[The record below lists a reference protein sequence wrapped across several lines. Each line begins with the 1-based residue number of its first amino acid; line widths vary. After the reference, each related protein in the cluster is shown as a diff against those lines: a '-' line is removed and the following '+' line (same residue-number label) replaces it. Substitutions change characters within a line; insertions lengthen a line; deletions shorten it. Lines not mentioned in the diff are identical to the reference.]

1 MRFLELLRAGLLARA
16 AGFFGAGDVLLV
28 ETRRG
33 AAARG
38 VPSPEALLARVA
50 TMVWLPSLTCVFRLL
65 LPLTAGAKQQDV
77 WHSEGS
83 ERSDACVAQLLVC
96 SALAVASHKRG
107 AREASDL

>member
-1 MRFLELLRAGLLARA
+1 MGERGEPKRPGACGLTAMMVTLDVSNDVSGWLNDAAPMNMSCEAAAGRRLELPAGLFARA

-50 TMVWLPSLTCVFRLL
+50 TMVL
-65 LPLTAGAKQQDV
+65 AAKPHLRV
-77 WHSEGS
+77 
-83 ERSDACVAQLLVC
+83 
-96 SALAVASHKRG
+96 
-107 AREASDL
+107 